1 MRVLL
6 TAVRNRSGRMLS
18 AGNASASSEAKATS
32 SGIFSW
38 DCAYSSHQKA
48 LLLFPLESPPFSHPD
63 WKGYLRKKYL
73 SFHLAKELYYWRNL
87 YQQSGYTTLHR
98 GCQRGMKSPTL
109 VGVTHCSRRK
119 GEVAEKVYVDQTE
132 DRYLL
137 HIGSFIFSSVY

>member
-63 WKGYLRKKYL
+63 WKGYLRKNYL

-87 YQQSGYTTLHR
+87 YQQPVYMPLHR
-98 GCQRGMKSPTL
+98 GCQRWLQRDRKSTRL
-109 VGVTHCSRRK
+109 NSSH
-119 GEVAEKVYVDQTE
+119 VAISYAVFCLKKKNK
-132 DRYLL
+132 
-137 HIGSFIFSSVY
+137 

>member
-63 WKGYLRKKYL
+63 WKGYLRKNYL

-87 YQQSGYTTLHR
+87 YQQPVYMPLHR
-98 GCQRGMKSPTL
+98 GCQRWLQSPPL
-109 VGVTHCSRRK
+109 VGLPHCNRRK
-119 GEVAEKVYVDQTE
+119 GEVAEKVYVDQKE
-132 DRYLL
+132 ARYLL
-137 HIGSFIFSSVY
+137 HIGCFIFSSVY

>member
-1 MRVLL
+1 MCYCCRPGSI
-6 TAVRNRSGRMLS
+6 RRMLS

-63 WKGYLRKKYL
+63 WKGYLRKNSL

-87 YQQSGYTTLHR
+87 YQQPEIGRASCR
-98 GCQRGMKSPTL
+98 DREL
-109 VGVTHCSRRK
+109 VGAAREGH
-119 GEVAEKVYVDQTE
+119 GEE
-132 DRYLL
+132 
-137 HIGSFIFSSVY
+137 